1 MSKKIAEFY
10 NDDLSSW
17 VHSIVF
23 YLDEILNLEHRL
35 EGIIRRNN
43 IVDIAAKVEVHQLML
58 DKISGKLAELKSD
71 VVKLQNDLNP
81 DGIIISD
88 DLINEPIQLKMKLL
102 TYNFAQLEKEYID
115 VKYFCNSFL
124 TEMLKK

>member
-1 MSKKIAEFY
+1 
-10 NDDLSSW
+10 
-17 VHSIVF
+17 
-23 YLDEILNLEHRL
+23 
-35 EGIIRRNN
+35 
-43 IVDIAAKVEVHQLML
+43 ML

>member
-1 MSKKIAEFY
+1 MPKKIAEFY

-23 YLDEILNLEHRL
+23 YLDEILNLEQRL
-35 EGIIRRNN
+35 EEIIRRNN

-58 DKISGKLAELKSD
+58 DKISGKLAELKLD
-71 VVKLQNDLNP
+71 VIKLQNDLNP
-81 DGIIISD
+81 EGVMISD
-88 DLINEPIQLKMKLL
+88 ELINEPIQLKMKLL
-102 TYNFAQLEKEYID
+102 TYNFAQLEKEYND

>member
-1 MSKKIAEFY
+1 MPKKIAEFY

-23 YLDEILNLEHRL
+23 YLDEILNLEQRL
-35 EGIIRRNN
+35 EEIIRRNN

-58 DKISGKLAELKSD
+58 DKISGKLAELKLD
-71 VVKLQNDLNP
+71 VIKLQNDLNP
-81 DGIIISD
+81 EGVMISD
-88 DLINEPIQLKMKLL
+88 ELINEPIQLKMKLL